1 MTSNRFLIS
10 LGPSQIQGARIALAV
25 SMSVIVAAVAAGCSA
40 LGPTRSAA
48 SHTPLRFS
56 RDGVIQYRPL
66 EGWLDVSSDSS
77 STDRTIWLVRADFV
91 GTLSMREIHVD
102 ASVRTHLGMAQ
113 LVDVA
118 RLAASLETG
127 GRGGL
132 LLHDPEPIRVNGK
145 EVVVY
150 DVDYRETGD
159 KVRAIVLSAADRVYQ
174 VSVLVNGS
182 AQPKTAEEILGVLD
196 GFVADLRW

>member
-1 MTSNRFLIS
+1 MTSYRFAIC
-10 LGPSQIQGARIALAV
+10 PGARRTRGAQLALSV
-25 SMSVIVAAVAAGCSA
+25 SVSVLLAAVAVGCSA
-40 LGPTRSAA
+40 VGPTRA
-48 SHTPLRFS
+48 TPTRTPFRLS
-56 RDGVIQYRPL
+56 RDGVVQYRPL

-77 STDRTIWLVRADFV
+77 ATDRTIWLVRSDFV

-102 ASVRTHLGMAQ
+102 ASVRTHLGVAQ
-113 LVDVA
+113 LIDVA

-145 EVVVY
+145 EGVAY
-150 DVDYRETGD
+150 DIDYRQSGD
-159 KVRAIVLSAADRVYQ
+159 KVRAIVLSALDHVYQ
-174 VSVLVNGS
+174 VSVLVSGT
-182 AQPKTAEEILGVLD
+182 AQPKASEEILGVLE